1 MVSQFFLNASTLYVV
16 TAEATELN
24 NSKKSEKDVV
34 YFQLEE
40 NLKTSIAKS
49 EKVLKKHDLKI
60 TFLFNCLG

>member
-1 MVSQFFLNASTLYVV
+1 MVSQFFLNASTLYAV

-60 TFLFNCLG
+60 TFLFNFLR

>member
-1 MVSQFFLNASTLYVV
+1 MVSQFFLNTSTLYAV

-24 NSKKSEKDVV
+24 NRKKSEKDVV

-60 TFLFNCLG
+60 TFLFNFLR

>member
-1 MVSQFFLNASTLYVV
+1 MVSQVFLNTSTLYAV

-24 NSKKSEKDVV
+24 NRKNIVY
-34 YFQLEE
+34 YFQPEE

>member
-1 MVSQFFLNASTLYVV
+1 MVSQFFLNTSTLYAV

-24 NSKKSEKDVV
+24 NRENDVV

-60 TFLFNCLG
+60 TFLFNFLR

>member
-60 TFLFNCLG
+60 TFLFNFPR

>member
-1 MVSQFFLNASTLYVV
+1 MVSQFFLNASTLYAV

-60 TFLFNCLG
+60 TFLFLIV

>member
-1 MVSQFFLNASTLYVV
+1 MVSQFFLNTSTLYAV
-16 TAEATELN
+16 TTEATELN
-24 NSKKSEKDVV
+24 NRKKSEKDVV

-60 TFLFNCLG
+60 TFLFNFLR